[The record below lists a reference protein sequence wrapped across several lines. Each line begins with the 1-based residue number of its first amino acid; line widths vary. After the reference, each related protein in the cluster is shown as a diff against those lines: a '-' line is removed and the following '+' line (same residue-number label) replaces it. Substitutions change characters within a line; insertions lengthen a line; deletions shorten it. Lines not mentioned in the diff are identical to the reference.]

1 MDISRDFIV
10 IKDEYKS
17 NIESIRLNDKGV
29 YEIKYK
35 GDGRVFPYK
44 YNDVVWL
51 RWKDAIK
58 HNPSLIKAYRQSREL
73 TNIIDIYSF
82 NQGEKTHWRIK
93 FSDGSERNYMH
104 GDLQIQETCLSDD
117 IAKNAFE
124 YLKQI
129 AHANNLGK
137 EDNVEEKGI
146 LGKQYDK
153 IDFIDKSLAVAPYL
167 DPAKYK
173 IRNIRSSE
181 LIFPF
186 GCNASQEKA
195 VTAAFENQISVI
207 QGPPGTGKTQT
218 ILNIIANILVLGKTV
233 LVVSNNNS
241 ATENVKEKLQ
251 KYGFGFIVA
260 PLGKKENKES
270 FINNQIAIP
279 AEVQSW
285 QIPLIEA
292 QRTKSEVASV
302 LSKLRNVFS
311 LQEELAL
318 LKQEK
323 KAVDLEWNHFS
334 EDNEIDLSAYKPKKG
349 VKASRYMKLWLHYQA
364 YVENDIIAPHGFFG
378 KLEERL
384 KWTWINFV
392 RSFLLGIRSSFN
404 PNNIR
409 PIILELQALY
419 YLVRQEE
426 IENRIKEIEGDLKV
440 LDGTSLGDELCSKS
454 TKILKNALFSKYHIG
469 GRHVF
474 DNDDLWKNVEEVS
487 KQYPV
492 VLSTTFSARTSLP
505 DFTYDYI
512 IMDEA
517 SQVSIDT
524 GALALTCAKNAVI
537 VGDTM
542 QLPNVVTDEAIP
554 DLVGIFKEFKLADGY
569 NCAENSFLQ
578 SICSILP
585 NVKQTLLREHYRCHP
600 TIINFCNQ
608 RFYGGELVIMTEDH
622 GEDNVMIAKTTTPG
636 EYVRKCYVSST
647 GKEGKFNNREIEVVR
662 DELLQ
667 DLSADADI
675 GIITPYNGQVEH
687 FSDAIPIEV
696 ATIHKYQGREK
707 DIIIMSTVDDQI
719 TEFCDNS
726 NLINVAISRAKYKFL
741 LVTSGNEQERK
752 GNIYEL
758 LEYIAYN
765 RMSVTESKIF
775 SIFDY
780 LYSHYT
786 KERQEFLAV
795 HKKISEFDSENLTFA
810 LLENILAE
818 HSEYNHLGIICHMPI
833 RNVIRDWS
841 LLDDDEKEYI
851 RHYSTHFDFLII
863 NHVTKK
869 PILAIET
876 DGYSYHHEET
886 EQHSRDKKKDHILE
900 MYRLPLLR
908 LSTIGS
914 REEEK
919 IIKALNEI
927 VCLKDCQ
934 A

>member
-153 IDFIDKSLAVAPYL
+153 IDFIDKTLAVAPYL

-173 IRNIRSSE
+173 IRKIRSSE

-251 KYGFGFIVA
+251 KYGFDFIVA
-260 PLGKKENKES
+260 PLGKKDNKDV
-270 FINNQIAIP
+270 FIHNQAMIP
-279 AEVQSW
+279 QELQSW
-285 QIPLIEA
+285 QISDIDT
-292 QRTKSEVASV
+292 RRKKSEVNSI
-302 LSKLRNVFS
+302 LSKLREVFV
-311 LQEELAL
+311 LQEELAH
-318 LKQEK
+318 LKLER
-323 KAVDLEWNHFS
+323 KAVDLEWDHFTR
-334 EDNEIDLSAYKPKKG
+334 DNSIDSSRYKPKKG
-349 VKASRYMKLWLHYQA
+349 IKASRYMNLWLQYQA
-364 YVENDIIAPHGFFG
+364 YAESDIIAAHGLLG
-378 KLEERL
+378 KIKDRI
-384 KWTWINFV
+384 KWTWMNII
-392 RSFLLGIRSSFN
+392 RYFLLGIKSAFD
-404 PNNIR
+404 PKDVR
-409 PIILELQALY
+409 PTILELQALY
-419 YLVRQEE
+419 YLARQKE
-426 IENRIKEIEGDLKV
+426 IENRIKEIDSELKV
-440 LDGTSLGDELCSKS
+440 HDGAALAKELCSKS
-454 TKILKNALFSKYHIG
+454 LEILKNTLFSKYHKEE
-469 GRHVF
+469 RSEF
-474 DNDDLWKNVEEVS
+474 DEDDLWKNTEEVS

-505 DFTYDYI
+505 GFTYDYI

-542 QLPNVVTDEAIP
+542 QLPNVVTDEVIP

-622 GEDNVMIAKTTTPG
+622 GEDDVMMAKTTKPG
-636 EYVRKCYVSST
+636 EYVRKCYVRST
-647 GKEGKFNNREIEVVR
+647 GKEGKFNYREIEVVR
-662 DELLQ
+662 DEILP
-667 DLSADADI
+667 DLSDKEDI

-687 FSDAIPIEV
+687 FSDELPIEA

-707 DIIIMSTVDDQI
+707 DTVIMSTVDDQI
-719 TEFCDNS
+719 TEFCDNT
-726 NLINVAISRAKYKFL
+726 NLINVAISRAKNKFL

-758 LEYIAYN
+758 LEYITYN
-765 RMSVTESKIF
+765 RLSVTESKIF
-775 SIFDY
+775 SIYDY

-786 KERQEFLAV
+786 EERKAFLAG
-795 HKKISEFDSENLTFA
+795 HKEVSEYDSENLTFA
-810 LLENILAE
+810 LLEDIIKENTD
-818 HSEYNHLGIICHMPI
+818 YGHLGIICHMPI
-833 RNVIRDWS
+833 RNVIRDWL
-841 LLDDDEKEYI
+841 LLDEEEKEYI
-851 RHYSTHFDFLII
+851 KHYSTHLDFLII

-869 PILAIET
+869 PVLAIET
-876 DGYSYHHEET
+876 DGYSYHNEKT
-886 EQHSRDKKKDHILE
+886 EQHRRDKRKDHILE
-900 MYRLPLLR
+900 LYGLPLLR

-914 REEEK
+914 GEKEK
-919 IIKALNEI
+919 IISALNERI
-927 VCLKDCQ
+927 LV
-934 A
+934 